1 MKLNVQARSRLTTSL
16 LLCGVFFGS
25 LHNALADD
33 KKYGP
38 GVSDTEIKIGQTIPY
53 SGPMSAWSSDGY
65 TYAAYFKMINAQGGI
80 NGRKI
85 DLISLDDAG
94 SPPKSVEQT
103 RKLIESENVFLIF
116 GTVGTP
122 TNIAIQKYLNAKK
135 VPHLFVQSGS
145 AQFTDAKDFP
155 FSVPAYPS
163 YVIEAKVYANYIKK
177 TRPNAKIAIIYQQDT
192 FGQGYLNAFKE
203 GLGADASKMIVR
215 EASYE
220 VNDPTVDSQVIDLK
234 GSGADTLFSATTPKF
249 GAQVIRKVADLGWKP
264 LHIMVSQ
271 STSITG
277 VLQPAGYDKSLGLIS
292 AAAFKTPGD
301 PQWASDSGV
310 QQYLDFMKKWNPQ
323 TKVDDL
329 SAVTGYFGAVL
340 MAQVIKSAGN
350 DLTRENIMKVA
361 TNIPLTEY
369 PILLPG
375 VKIGIKPDDY
385 SAFHTLRTQRFDGT
399 RWVMF
404 GDPITVG
411 SASTR
416 N

>member
-1 MKLNVQARSRLTTSL
+1 MKLNMHSRLRLKTLFLSGGFL
-16 LLCGVFFGS
+16 LSCLT
-25 LHNALADD
+25 NAAADE

-53 SGPMSAWSSDGY
+53 SGPLSAWSLDGY
-65 TYAAYFKMINAQGGI
+65 TYTAYFKMINAQGGI
-80 NGRKI
+80 KGRKI

-94 SPPKSVEQT
+94 SPPKAVEQT
-103 RKLIESENVFLIF
+103 RQLIESDNVFLIF

-122 TNIAIQKYLNAKK
+122 TNIAIQKYLNVKK
-135 VPHLFVQSGS
+135 VPQLFVQSGS
-145 AQFTDAKDFP
+145 PQFTNPKNFP
-155 FSVPAYPS
+155 YSVPAYPS
-163 YVIEAKVYANYIKK
+163 YTIEAKVYANFIKK
-177 TRPNAKIAIIYQQDT
+177 TNPNAKIAIIYQQDSY
-192 FGQGYLNAFKE
+192 GQGYLAAFKD
-203 GLGADASKMIVR
+203 GLGADSSKMIVR

-234 GSGADTLFSATTPKF
+234 GSGADTLLSITTPKF

-264 LHIMVSQ
+264 QHIMVSQ

-277 VLQPAGYDKSLGLIS
+277 VLQPAGYDKSVGLIS

-301 PQWASDSGV
+301 PQWANDPGV
-310 QQYLDFMKKWNPQ
+310 QDYLSFMKKWNPQ
-323 TKVDDL
+323 TKYDDL
-329 SAVTGYFGAVL
+329 SAVTGYFGAVM
-340 MAQVIKSAGN
+340 MAQVLREAGDN
-350 DLTRENIMKVA
+350 LTRENVLKVA
-361 TNIPLTEY
+361 TNFPLTEF

-375 VKIGIKPDDY
+375 VKVGIKPDDY

-404 GDPITVG
+404 GDPITVN
-411 SASTR
+411 SVTAK